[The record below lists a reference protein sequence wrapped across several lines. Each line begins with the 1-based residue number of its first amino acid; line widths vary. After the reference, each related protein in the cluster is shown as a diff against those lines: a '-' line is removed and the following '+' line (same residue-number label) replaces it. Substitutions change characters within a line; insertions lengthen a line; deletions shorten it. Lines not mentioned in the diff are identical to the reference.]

1 MKKSHNSISFIIVNY
16 KSAPELRRC
25 LSDLIK
31 IPHAQ
36 EHEVIIV
43 NNDTKKLSLPCYG
56 FRVQKCIEL
65 KKNIGY
71 GSANNIGLSH
81 ATHPFVCFLNPDT
94 HSFSKNFFMIT
105 NHIAE
110 NMIVSPRINN
120 ENFTPQRWS
129 NGEKISLLSLIKNN
143 FGLYKKTWENNLPCA
158 VYWVSGAA
166 LCGRTAFIKKI
177 GGFDES
183 FFLYFEDV
191 DLCERVHHNGGTVHC
206 IPKFSLIHTNGQSSK
221 KTRKIQ
227 KRWYYKSQ
235 DLFFKKHFGIFH
247 VFALRIFRLFHAS

>member
-1 MKKSHNSISFIIVNY
+1 MKRSRNFISFIIVNY

-25 LSDLIK
+25 LSDLIT
-31 IPHAQ
+31 IPGAQ
-36 EHEVIIV
+36 EHEVIII
-43 NNDTKKLSLPCYG
+43 NNDTKKLSLPLYG
-56 FRVQKCIEL
+56 FRDQKCIEL

-71 GSANNIGLSH
+71 GAANNIGLSH
-81 ATHPFVCFLNPDT
+81 ATQPFVCFLNPDT

-105 NHIAE
+105 DHIAE
-110 NMIVSPRINN
+110 KMIVSPCIKN
-120 ENFTPQRWS
+120 ENLTPQKWS
-129 NGEKISLLSLIKNN
+129 NGGKISLLSLLKNN
-143 FGLYKKTWENNLPCA
+143 IGLYERTWEHDLPYI
-158 VYWVSGAA
+158 VHWVSGAA
-166 LCGRTAFIKKI
+166 LCGRTDFIKEI

-191 DLCERVHHNGGTVHC
+191 DLCERVHHRGGTVHC

-235 DLFFKKHFGIFH
+235 DLFFKKHFGILH
-247 VFALRIFRLFHAS
+247 VFVLRIFRLFHTS